1 MQGIRHRVWP
11 LMLAT
16 MLISLSPLAGQ
27 SPSRFTIQ
35 PGSKLWM
42 TGSSNVH
49 NWTVEASELDG
60 FVEVAL
66 SSTGTRLQG
75 ISLSSGVTDDL
86 PRVEVFVP
94 VAGLKSGHKIMDRK
108 MATALMAKSQPVI
121 HYELL
126 EANFVELRPG
136 EYSPLDLWILGKLE
150 VAETEMFI
158 ETLVTVQFLGD
169 GQLRV
174 TGVLDLKMSDFGI
187 EAPRALAG
195 LLVTYDDIEI
205 HFSLRLAVDP
215 GLALLL
221 RQTWALAAPD

>member
-49 NWTVEASELDG
+49 DWTVEASEIDG
-60 FVEVAL
+60 FVDVVVSASEAKIE
-66 SSTGTRLQG
+66 G
-75 ISLSSGVTDDL
+75 ISLLDEVTDDL

-150 VAETEMFI
+150 VAGEERFI
-158 ETLVTVQFLGD
+158 ETLVTVQFQGD
-169 GQLRV
+169 GQLLV
-174 TGVLDLKMSDFGI
+174 TGSLALKMSDFGI

-195 LLVTYDDIEI
+195 LLVTDDDIEI
-205 HFSLRLAVDP
+205 HFSLGLAVDP
-215 GLALLL
+215 GLASLL
-221 RQTWALAAPD
+221 RQTWALAALD

>member
-1 MQGIRHRVWP
+1 MKGIRHRVWP

-16 MLISLSPLAGQ
+16 LLISLSLLTGQ

-35 PGSKLWM
+35 LGSKLWM

-49 NWTVEASELDG
+49 DWKVEASEIDG
-60 FVEVAL
+60 FVDIAVSASVAKIE
-66 SSTGTRLQG
+66 G
-75 ISLSSGVTDDL
+75 ISLLDGGASEL

-126 EANFVELRPG
+126 EANAVDLRPG
-136 EYSPLDLWILGKLE
+136 ENSQVDLWIRGILE
-150 VAETEMFI
+150 VAETERFI

-187 EAPRALAG
+187 KAPKALVG
-195 LLVTYDDIEI
+195 LLVTADDIEI
-205 HFSLRLAVDP
+205 HFSLGLAVDP
-215 GLALLL
+215 GLASLL
-221 RQTWALAAPD
+221 RQTWALAASD